1 LGLNFEPRV
10 FAIAAACAARARGG
24 GDAQVGSGSRIKGV
38 RGAAGGPVPFT
49 MSKCEE
55 EALWSQQQQTPAT
68 KTSRHLSWL
77 LLGLC
82 IGTLLVAALAA
93 VEVAALRAEQ
103 SRLRADLDDLARR
116 LHDDPQLE
124 EDIRRFQQEVN
135 IIFLS
140 FSLQIICSRVNYFFL
155 TGSYF

>member
-1 LGLNFEPRV
+1 MNFV
-10 FAIAAACAARARGG
+10 LWACAIAAARGSCARGG

-55 EALWSQQQQTPAT
+55 EALWSQQQPPAT

-103 SRLRADLDDLARR
+103 SRLRADLNDLARR
-116 LHDDPQLE
+116 LQDDPQLE
-124 EDIRRFQQEVN
+124 DDIKRFHQEVSM
-135 IIFLS
+135 I
-140 FSLQIICSRVNYFFL
+140 
-155 TGSYF
+155 

>member
-1 LGLNFEPRV
+1 
-10 FAIAAACAARARGG
+10 
-24 GDAQVGSGSRIKGV
+24 
-38 RGAAGGPVPFT
+38 

-55 EALWSQQQQTPAT
+55 EALWSQQQTTAT

-82 IGTLLVAALAA
+82 VGTLLVAALAA

-116 LHDDPQLE
+116 LQDDPQLE
-124 EDIRRFQQEVN
+124 EDIRRFHQEVS
-135 IIFLS
+135 II
-140 FSLQIICSRVNYFFL
+140 L
-155 TGSYF
+155 T